1 METHHLAVDTFDL
14 RGFKRESGWA
24 GKTLLWRTTRE
35 EFLLARPAGHPWRSV
50 GHPRQQAGKASL
62 GSLGRTTQRFLVHP
76 ISSRHQPPPAAKKP
90 QAAHQCGGLSPGL
103 IRGDRRSTHII
114 DYKTWGPPSKIAWR
128 PSRSAVAYCMGSS
141 HNQKTRGRKTAA
153 IWVRLH
159 GPKIPPLSTSRE
171 GHPFTSAP
179 YARPHR
185 KHTDDYHGRRSQA
198 RVRALTRRA
207 ARGRSHERPA

>member
-1 METHHLAVDTFDL
+1 MGRQDAFVANDEGGVFA
-14 RGFKRESGWA
+14 RSSG
-24 GKTLLWRTTRE
+24 
-35 EFLLARPAGHPWRSV
+35 RS
-50 GHPRQQAGKASL
+50 SL
-62 GSLGRTTQRFLVHP
+62 EVGRT
-76 ISSRHQPPPAAKKP
+76 PPPAGWKSIARIIGTHDPTFPGSSNLITSSASPRRKKTP
-90 QAAHQCGGLSPGL
+90 GSSRVGGLSPGL

-114 DYKTWGPPSKIAWR
+114 TWGPPSKIAWR

-159 GPKIPPLSTSRE
+159 GPKIPRLSTSRE